1 MNIYVGNLSYKAE
14 EKHLLEI
21 FGQFGEVSTVKIVS
35 DRETGRSKGFGF
47 VEMPDDDEAYQ
58 AISQLNQTLVMGR
71 PIVVNEAKPREKR
84 PSSFGGGGGNRYKNN
99 DY

>member
-14 EKHLLEI
+14 EKHLYEI

-35 DRETGRSKGFGF
+35 DRDTGRSKGFGF
-47 VEMPDDDEAYQ
+47 VEMSDDAEANQ
-58 AISQLNQTLVMGR
+58 AISQLNQTLLMGR

-84 PSSFGGGGGNRYKNN
+84 PSNSNFGNKYRD